1 MTTGAPLKI
10 SDITD
15 RVRWSDQVY
24 GLGSREAPMLTFARK
39 DQGTLKPGKQP
50 TTYTKTVLSK
60 VDWKTDYVVQYI
72 PISTPNPRQPELVG
86 KLVSLVSIY
95 PKEGPSRSFVD
106 PDKEVEWD
114 IDRWPDAVMM
124 REVFWFV
131 DPPVLKNIIS
141 PELFGSLTSNS
152 RNRLG
157 EPGPELYEVIK
168 DMEVVPVLDLYR
180 SETALNFLNGVVA
193 QNPSMQVV
201 ANRRTGKAGYVYA
214 LSLKEHPG
222 LLKIG
227 SAFDPQVRALNMST
241 GIPTDFVIEDAVL
254 FEDCRTAER
263 AIHTVLVGDRHRP
276 DREWFRCDPSRFR
289 DIALKTPGAI

>member
-1 MTTGAPLKI
+1 
-10 SDITD
+10 
-15 RVRWSDQVY
+15 
-24 GLGSREAPMLTFARK
+24 MLTFARNK
-39 DQGTLKPGKQP
+39 QTTLRPGKQP
-50 TTYTKTVLSK
+50 TTYTKIVLSK
-60 VDWKTDYVVQYI
+60 VDWKNDYVVQYI
-72 PISTPNPRQPELVG
+72 PITTPNPREPELVG

-95 PKEGPSRSFVD
+95 PVEGPSRSFVD
-106 PDKEVEWD
+106 PAKEVAWD

-131 DPPVLKNIIS
+131 DPPVLKQIIS
-141 PELFGSLTSNS
+141 QELFGSMTSHS

-157 EPGPELYEVIK
+157 EPGPELYDAIQG
-168 DMEVVPVLDLYR
+168 MEVVPVLDLYR
-180 SETALNFLNGVVA
+180 SETALNYLNGVVA

-201 ANRRTGKAGYVYA
+201 ANRRTDKAGYVYA

-222 LLKIG
+222 LIKIG
-227 SAFDPQVRALNMST
+227 SAFDPQLRALSMST
-241 GIPTDFVIEDAVL
+241 GIPTDYVIEDAVL

-289 DIALKTPGAI
+289 DIALKTQGAV